1 MTATNP
7 LVSVITPFKDVA
19 QYLGQAID
27 SVLAQSF
34 DDWELILVDDG
45 SSDASGAIAEGY
57 AARHPD
63 RIVVLRHPGGENR
76 GISASR
82 NLGRRHARGTWLASL
97 DGDDVWLPQTLAGQT
112 SLASRHPEAG
122 LILGATRY
130 WRSWAGPDGPAD
142 APPDQTV
149 PVGAPEGLYRPP
161 ELLHRLYPLGEG
173 AAPSMNTV
181 FVRRDVA
188 EAVGG
193 WEDAFRTAYEDQAL
207 LTKLYL
213 ATPVYVSHACR
224 DLYRQRSGSIMSVD
238 LAGNDYVAHRLR
250 FLRWLEGRLREQGL
264 EGSPEHDAARRA
276 LRGCDPAFFARAER
290 VGRRA
295 LARVARLVRS

>member
-19 QYLGQAID
+19 RYLGQAID

-57 AARHPD
+57 AARHPG

-97 DGDDVWLPQTLAGQT
+97 DGDDVWLPETLAGQT

-122 LILGATRY
+122 LILGASRY
-130 WRSWAGPDGPAD
+130 WRSWAGAD
-142 APPDQTV
+142 VASDETIF
-149 PVGAPEGLYRPP
+149 VGAPEGMYRPP

-181 FVRRDVA
+181 FVRADVL

-224 DLYRQRSGSIMSVD
+224 DLYRQRPGSIMSVD

-250 FLRWLEGRLREQGL
+250 FLRWLEGRLREQRLAGT
-264 EGSPEHDAARRA
+264 PEHEAARQA
-276 LRGCDPAFFARAER
+276 LRACDPALLARAER

>member
-1 MTATNP
+1 MPATAP
-7 LVSVITPFKDVA
+7 VVSVITPFRDVA
-19 QYLGQAID
+19 PYLGQAID

-34 DDWELILVDDG
+34 EDWELLLVDDG
-45 SSDASGAIAEGY
+45 SGDASGAIAEGY
-57 AARHPD
+57 AARHPG
-63 RIVVLRHPGGENR
+63 RIFVLRHPGGENR

-82 NLGRRHARGTWLASL
+82 NLGRRHARGTWIASL

-112 SLASRHPEAG
+112 SLAARHPEAG

-130 WRSWAGPDGPAD
+130 WRSWAGAD
-142 APPDQTV
+142 AAPYETV
-149 PVGAPEGLYRPP
+149 PVGAPEGLHRPP

-181 FVRRDVA
+181 FVRADVL

-213 ATPVYVSHACR
+213 ATPVYVSHECR
-224 DLYRQRSGSIMSVD
+224 DLYRQRPGSIMSAD
-238 LAGNDYVAHRLR
+238 LTGDDYITHRLR
-250 FLRWLEGRLREQGL
+250 FLRWLESHMREQGL
-264 EGSPEHDAARRA
+264 EGTPEHEAARRA
-276 LRGCDPAFFARAER
+276 LRACDPAFFARAER

-295 LARVARLVRS
+295 LARVKRLVRS